1 MVSQTSSPKPGHK
14 WGFAKIRGTYFGGP
28 HNKDYR
34 ILVSIL
40 RSWKLPRLS
49 LSRALILLASTD
61 FPSGATRIFAQYAQ
75 AQHRITP

>member
-14 WGFAKIRGTYFGGP
+14 WGFPKSRGTYFGGP
-28 HNKDYR
+28 QNEDYS

-40 RSWKLPRLS
+40 RSWKLPS

-75 AQHRITP
+75 APHRITH